1 MNVEK
6 VESLLL
12 RVINKEFPFV
22 KKVKFGTDRGGD
34 SIFTMYVNLIELRD
48 KYKLRIDR
56 EYLQDQDGGPFMFLD
71 YMFNTTNNESF
82 YLLCGQLEELAN
94 TLILPFAE
102 QYGTEQYG
110 ETENVITTMYDFTN
124 YRL

>member
-22 KKVKFGTDRGGD
+22 KKVKFGTDRSGE

-48 KYKLRIDR
+48 KYKLRIDH
-56 EYLQDQDGGPFMFLD
+56 EYLQDGGPFMFLD

-94 TLILPFAE
+94 TLISPFGE
-102 QYGTEQYG
+102 QYGTKQSG
-110 ETENVITTMYDFTN
+110 ETENTITTMYDFTN

>member
-22 KKVKFGTDRGGD
+22 KKVKFGTDRSGD
-34 SIFTMYVNLIELRD
+34 SIFTIYVNLIELRD
-48 KYKLRIDR
+48 MYKLRIDH
-56 EYLQDQDGGPFMFLD
+56 EYVMEGGPFMFLD

-94 TLILPFAE
+94 TLVSPFAE
-102 QYGTEQYG
+102 QYGNKFEYD
-110 ETENVITTMYDFTN
+110 NIITIMYDFTN

>member
-102 QYGTEQYG
+102 QYGTKQYG

>member
-6 VESLLL
+6 IESLLL
-12 RVINKEFPFV
+12 KVINREFPFV

-48 KYKLRIDR
+48 KYKLRIDH
-56 EYLQDQDGGPFMFLD
+56 EYLQDGGPFMFLD

-94 TLILPFAE
+94 TLISPFAE
-102 QYGTEQYG
+102 QYGNKF
-110 ETENVITTMYDFTN
+110 ENEDNNTITTMYDFTN
-124 YRL
+124 YRI